1 MGVRVRRVAVGWLGA
16 LLFAL
21 SAALPARVPSSGVEP
36 IRVTQ
41 LPREA
46 HQTLKLIQTDGPFPY
61 ERDGITFGNYEK
73 RLPLASRGHYREY
86 TVKTPGV
93 RHRGA
98 RRVVVG
104 CARVDGGKAGR
115 PTVESLVYLRS
126 CRDGGEFYYTDD
138 HYRSFRRIVP

>member
-1 MGVRVRRVAVGWLGA
+1 MGVSVRRVVIGWLGA
-16 LLFAL
+16 LLLVL
-21 SAALPARVPSSGVEP
+21 SAALPARGPSSGDEP
-36 IRVTQ
+36 VRLAQ
-41 LPREA
+41 LPGEA
-46 HQTLKLIQTDGPFPY
+46 HQTLKLIQADGPFPY

-73 RLPLASRGHYREY
+73 RLPVAARGHYREY

-104 CARVDGGKAGR
+104 CARLDGAKARR
-115 PTVESLVYLRS
+115 PTNDSLVYLRH